1 MLVEKAYVGITP
13 EKPQQFVNN
22 GLQVAFFGRD
32 ERKTFTQIKPDLVA
46 KYGKRPRTGAV
57 GFFMSMF
64 KDMLHEFE
72 ILAHRDPVQVLPRS
86 RKEKWPI
93 LTAPS
98 YPLS

>member
-1 MLVEKAYVGITP
+1 MLVEKVDVGVASQ
-13 EKPQQFVNN
+13 KPQQFIND

-32 ERKTFTQIKPDLVA
+32 ERKTFRQIKPDLVA

-64 KDMLHEFE
+64 KDMPHEFE
-72 ILAHRDPVQVLPRS
+72 ILAHGDQLQGLPRS

-93 LTAPS
+93 LTASS
-98 YPLS
+98 YQLS